1 MSFTT
6 EFHIYKDATF
16 PDDVIVAVHDDKMLK
31 CWYANNNEAQIL
43 SAAKR
48 LLTDTSSGWPATQ
61 TDLSKHIATYTIHS
75 HPEYFL

>member
-1 MSFTT
+1 MPLYT
-6 EFHIYKDATF
+6 EFSIYEDATF
-16 PDDVIVAVHDDKMLK
+16 SDGVIVAVYDDKVLK

-48 LLTDTSSGWPATQ
+48 LLANPSSGWPATQ

>member
-1 MSFTT
+1 MPLYT
-6 EFHIYKDATF
+6 EFSIYKDATF
-16 PDDVIVAVHDDKMLK
+16 PDDVIVVVRDDKVLK

-43 SAAKR
+43 SAVKR
-48 LLTDTSSGWPATQ
+48 LIASPSSGWPATQ

>member
-1 MSFTT
+1 MQFIT
-6 EFHIYKDATF
+6 EFSIYKDATF

-43 SAAKR
+43 SAAKQ
-48 LLTDTSSGWPATQ
+48 LLTAPSSGWSATQ
-61 TDLSKHIATYTIHS
+61 TDLGKYIATYTIHA

>member
-1 MSFTT
+1 MQFIT
-6 EFHIYKDATF
+6 EFSIYKDATF
-16 PDDVIVAVHDDKMLK
+16 PDDVIVAVYDDKVLK

-48 LLTDTSSGWPATQ
+48 LIASPSSGWPATQ
-61 TDLSKHIATYTIHS
+61 TDLSKRITTYTIHS

>member
-1 MSFTT
+1 MSLYTKFS
-6 EFHIYKDATF
+6 IYEDATF
-16 PDDVIVAVHDDKMLK
+16 PDDVIVAVYDDKVLK

-48 LLTDTSSGWPATQ
+48 LLANPSSGWPATQ

>member
-1 MSFTT
+1 MPLCT
-6 EFHIYKDATF
+6 EFSIYEDVILSDT
-16 PDDVIVAVHDDKMLK
+16 VIVAVYDDKVLK

-48 LLTDTSSGWPATQ
+48 LLANPSSGWPATQ

>member
-1 MSFTT
+1 MPLCT
-6 EFHIYKDATF
+6 EFSIYKDAILS
-16 PDDVIVAVHDDKMLK
+16 DDVIVAVYDNKVLK

-48 LLTDTSSGWPATQ
+48 LFANPSSGWPATQ
-61 TDLSKHIATYTIHS
+61 TDLSKHITTYTIHS